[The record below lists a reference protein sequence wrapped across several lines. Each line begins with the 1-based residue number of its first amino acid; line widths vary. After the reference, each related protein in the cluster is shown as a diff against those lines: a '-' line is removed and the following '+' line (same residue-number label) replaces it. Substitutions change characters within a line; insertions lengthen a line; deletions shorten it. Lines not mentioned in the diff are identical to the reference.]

1 MKYRYT
7 NLILLVAIMVIY
19 ATFTWADN
27 VPGWVG
33 ILGLAAL
40 SAIAMALWTMEY
52 LREKEKYDKDKVGY
66 FLDLAMGGSVAFI
79 LVMMTAIQVLGYGP
93 LCSLPR

>member
-1 MKYRYT
+1 
-7 NLILLVAIMVIY
+7 MVIY
-19 ATFTWADN
+19 GGLTWADN
-27 VPGWVG
+27 IPQWVG
-33 ILGLAAL
+33 ILALATL
-40 SAIAMALWTMEY
+40 SVIAMALWTMEY
-52 LREKEKYDKDKVGY
+52 LREREKYDEDKVSY